1 MRCIRNYIRLTV
13 SLIAL
18 ILTFFIFSGVNLAYE
33 SLHTTISTAYEE
45 IYVEIPIVQEE
56 IMNIDEQIE
65 ETLKN
70 YEQIDEKWEIEIPS
84 IGLSAPIAEG
94 TSQEVMRYYVGH
106 FENTNLWQGNIG
118 LAAHNRRI
126 PNKLF

>member
-1 MRCIRNYIRLTV
+1 VRCIRNYIRLTV

-18 ILTFFIFSGVNLAYE
+18 ILTFFIFSGANLAYE
-33 SLHTTISTAYEE
+33 SLYATISKSQEKVYIEE
-45 IYVEIPIVQEE
+45 PIIEE
-56 IMNIDEQIE
+56 EPINIDEQIE

-70 YEQIDEKWEIEIPS
+70 YEQIDENWEVVIPAIE
-84 IGLSAPIAEG
+84 LSAPIAEG
-94 TSQEVMRYYVGH
+94 TSQEVMRYFVGH